1 LKHATNH
8 IQQRST
14 QFDKTNKMNFKNYT
28 FSLLIIFLI
37 SCNNEKKYV
46 PNGLTKLTEIEL
58 IDRAKNKEILDF
70 EKINYKNENGEIL
83 TLDSIQKIPNQENWA
98 SDRYVDKNGI
108 VKEMVLRKATKKD
121 KEFLVKLRQ
130 AYNYEPPIEVI
141 DIDCKK
147 IAEILEETYSLDQN
161 MRTSGNHT
169 DIDHKVDKQN
179 LIKVVSL
186 IEKCGMPTLK
196 EISKKQMSAIWL
208 VFQHADNTNRKKY
221 FPLLKESAKNG
232 DLNRSNIALMEDRIL
247 MIDGKPQIYGSQISQ
262 NSKTKKWELY
272 NLENPEF
279 VDKRRAEVGLGSLS
293 DYVKQWNIEFNI
305 KQSE

>member
-1 LKHATNH
+1 
-8 IQQRST
+8 
-14 QFDKTNKMNFKNYT
+14 
-28 FSLLIIFLI
+28 
-37 SCNNEKKYV
+37 
-46 PNGLTKLTEIEL
+46 
-58 IDRAKNKEILDF
+58 
-70 EKINYKNENGEIL
+70 
-83 TLDSIQKIPNQENWA
+83 
-98 SDRYVDKNGI
+98 
-108 VKEMVLRKATKKD
+108 
-121 KEFLVKLRQ
+121 
-130 AYNYEPPIEVI
+130 
-141 DIDCKK
+141 
-147 IAEILEETYSLDQN
+147 
-161 MRTSGNHT
+161 
-169 DIDHKVDKQN
+169 
-179 LIKVVSL
+179 
-186 IEKCGMPTLK
+186 
-196 EISKKQMSAIWL
+196 MSAIWL